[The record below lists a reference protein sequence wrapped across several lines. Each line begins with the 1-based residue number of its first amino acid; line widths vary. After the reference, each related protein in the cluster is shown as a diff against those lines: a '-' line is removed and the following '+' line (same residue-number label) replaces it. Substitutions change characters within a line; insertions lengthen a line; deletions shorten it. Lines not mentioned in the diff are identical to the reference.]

1 MLCIKHLHGRKSE
14 SGFTTCCQLLF
25 ESSRRVLSS
34 SVCSNVASQFLCL
47 HRSFIMTKRDSQI
60 AQLPS
65 PRTLNMESHDI
76 DMPTAGPHSYTAPA
90 IPGPDSHPQA
100 ASSTAPAT
108 STSPQIPPLQ
118 LPTGAYQTCP
128 RQKVGHSIV
137 FKILEYTS
145 STGRIHREVLVED
158 TDADGYTHPKSL
170 EFFFNGI
177 VGHLCDR
184 WGGRLDSD
192 RLCSQLANYWRSWF
206 RSPTIGPV
214 FEYADPEPWTNPEP
228 ASTVST
234 SPAPETTPATEPQ
247 LPVQVYRWHGC

>member
-14 SGFTTCCQLLF
+14 SGLTTCCQLFF
-25 ESSRRVLSS
+25 ESSRLLLSS
-34 SVCSNVASQFLCL
+34 LVCRNAAFSFSCL

-76 DMPTAGPHSYTAPA
+76 NMPTAGPHSYTAPA

-100 ASSTAPAT
+100 ASSTGPAT
-108 STSPQIPPLQ
+108 KASPQIPPLQ

-128 RQKVGHSIV
+128 HKKVGHSIV